1 MSSHTVTLEQLRA
14 LIGRRVRHQNIEC
27 QIIEI
32 LEDGP
37 ALVLQDYERHTV
49 IQGDQHG
56 KAHRRVAPIFIIPL
70 HDEITGE
77 LHPDFVSL
85 NLLT

>member
-1 MSSHTVTLEQLRA
+1 MHRTVSLEQLRA
-14 LIGRRVRHQNIEC
+14 FIGRRVRHKNIEC

-37 ALVLQDYERHTV
+37 ALVLQDCEQHTV

-56 KAHRRVAPIFIIPL
+56 EAHRRVAPTFIIPL
-70 HDEITGE
+70 HDDAAGK
-77 LHPDFVSL
+77 LNPDFVSL
-85 NLLT
+85 NLLA